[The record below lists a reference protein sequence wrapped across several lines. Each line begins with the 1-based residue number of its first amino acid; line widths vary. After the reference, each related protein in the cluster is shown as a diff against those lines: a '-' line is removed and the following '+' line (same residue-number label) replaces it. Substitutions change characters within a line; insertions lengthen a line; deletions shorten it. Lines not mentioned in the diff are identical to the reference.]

1 MNHKNH
7 NQLKYSKAKD
17 RKKTIYLL
25 KIKTHQISMTK
36 IIVKNKKKNLIG
48 KRYHNIY
55 AVTKKI

>member
-7 NQLKYSKAKD
+7 NQLKYSKAKS

-25 KIKTHQISMTK
+25 KIKTHQINMTK
-36 IIVKNKKKNLIG
+36 IIVKNKKKNLIE

-55 AVTKKI
+55 AATKKI